1 MKAERCG
8 LTFTLRWVPGHCDIP
23 GNEAADAAAKEAARG
38 ESSPRDRLPKE
49 LRKPLPLSTTR
60 ARGAFK
66 TELDRRAAD
75 RWRASERGRRLAEIG
90 TSLPSKTYGQ
100 LIAGLSRRHANL
112 LLQLRTNHVP
122 LQAYLARIGKT
133 LTATCP
139 TCREAPETV
148 AHYLFA
154 CPTYSLHR
162 AVHFRPL
169 GHPGR
174 TLANVLN
181 KTDALNPLFN
191 YINATG
197 RFRSNYGSLEDPLSD
212 DSVT

>member
-1 MKAERCG
+1 MASI
-8 LTFTLRWVPGHCDIP
+8 D
-23 GNEAADAAAKEAARG
+23 
-38 ESSPRDRLPKE
+38 
-49 LRKPLPLSTTR
+49 
-60 ARGAFK
+60 K
-66 TELDRRAAD
+66 T
-75 RWRASERGRRLAEIG
+75 
-90 TSLPSKTYGQ
+90 LPSKHYGQ

-122 LQAYLARIGKT
+122 LQAYLARIGKA
-133 LTATCP
+133 LTSTCP

-169 GHPGR
+169 GHSGR

-181 KTDALNPLFN
+181 KADALRPLFN

-197 RFRSNYGSLEDPLSD
+197 RFRGIFGSVENPLPEEDD
-212 DSVT
+212 AA